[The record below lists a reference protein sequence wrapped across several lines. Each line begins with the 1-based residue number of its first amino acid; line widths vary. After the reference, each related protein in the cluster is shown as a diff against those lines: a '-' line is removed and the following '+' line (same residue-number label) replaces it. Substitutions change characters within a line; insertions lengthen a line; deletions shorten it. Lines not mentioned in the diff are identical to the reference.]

1 MRKFFAGPILARPDY
16 SRRFYLK
23 TDWSAAG
30 MGALLL
36 QADSNPQ
43 AEAAEQEEVDGGPC
57 RFETTVKGVKM
68 RLRVLACISRRCN
81 TKEKSY
87 HGYVGE
93 AAAGIWAIEKFRH
106 FLFGREFTWMTD
118 CSGLQKFFEGDD
130 LPTHMVQRWRLQ
142 LLRYD
147 FTIVHKAAR
156 MMADAD
162 LLSRYN
168 EMAAQYRKS

>member
-1 MRKFFAGPILARPDY
+1 
-16 SRRFYLK
+16 
-23 TDWSAAG
+23 
-30 MGALLL
+30 
-36 QADSNPQ
+36 
-43 AEAAEQEEVDGGPC
+43 
-57 RFETTVKGVKM
+57 M
-68 RLRVLACISRRCN
+68 RLRVLACASRRCN

-106 FLFGREFTWMTD
+106 FLFGKEFTWMTD

-142 LLRYD
+142 LLRYA
-147 FTIVHKAAR
+147 FTIVHRAAR

-168 EMAAQYRKS
+168 EMAERYRRAG